1 MKISSVVFA
10 LLTRALFGDLCS
22 AINVTI
28 TPSPFTV
35 AQEGQN
41 ITLSCVVSQRR
52 RNAALPVV
60 KWTFLPAGTDRQEDE
75 LLIARV
81 NMRKARF
88 YGNYTKSFPWP
99 KLKLTVVKQGKIFDL
114 MILNV
119 GEGDRGLY
127 MCRVQEFK
135 KHQDRWKASS
145 NCTAAT
151 ELRVHVLPATKAKDS
166 LWSLFEDV
174 YLCAVLIC
182 SVGLL
187 CMCMFTV
194 TVTCQYVQRKQRLKD
209 NYHLVKSPQN
219 SSGETVTSLV
229 SVSPALPQ
237 KERRYRKKRS
247 REYQEETPPEI
258 PAKAPIGDKTRK
270 PKLLKPQ
277 PRKVVLPKIV
287 EENLTYAELDLVK
300 PIPEAKAS
308 RSGTVYAQ
316 ILFGE
321 QLVPVGAPLTF
332 LLTLTFTM
340 NCGKPHLRVS
350 RFMNTRLNKLETSVV
365 MNVNQC
371 IFNCDFLLVCS
382 QHYLPHNICVQSG
395 FVCQAAVHND
405 HNSTEL
411 ILT

>member
-10 LLTRALFGDLCS
+10 LLTPALFGDLCL
-22 AINVTI
+22 AINATI
-28 TPSPFTV
+28 TPSPFSV
-35 AQEGQN
+35 AQEGEN
-41 ITLSCVVSQRR
+41 VTLTCVVSQRR

-60 KWTFLPAGTDRQEDE
+60 KWTFLPAGADRPEDE

-99 KLKLTVVKQGKIFDL
+99 KLKLTVVKQGKVFEL
-114 MILNV
+114 LILNV
-119 GEGDRGLY
+119 SEGDRGLY

-151 ELRVHVLPATKAKDS
+151 ELRVHVLPATKVKES

-194 TVTCQYVQRKQRLKD
+194 TVTCQFIQRKQRLKD

-219 SSGETVTSLV
+219 SSGETVTSVV
-229 SVSPALPQ
+229 SISPALPK

-247 REYQEETPPEI
+247 KRYQEDVPPEI
-258 PAKAPIGDKTRK
+258 PAKVPIEDKTRK

-277 PRKVVLPKIV
+277 PRKLVLPKIV

-300 PIPEAKAS
+300 PLPDTKAS

-321 QLVPVGAPLTF
+321 EQL
-332 LLTLTFTM
+332 
-340 NCGKPHLRVS
+340 
-350 RFMNTRLNKLETSVV
+350 
-365 MNVNQC
+365 
-371 IFNCDFLLVCS
+371 
-382 QHYLPHNICVQSG
+382 
-395 FVCQAAVHND
+395 
-405 HNSTEL
+405 
-411 ILT
+411 

>member
-10 LLTRALFGDLCS
+10 LLTRALLGDLS
-22 AINVTI
+22 LAINVTI

-41 ITLSCVVSQRR
+41 VTLTCVVSQRR

-60 KWTFLPAGTDRQEDE
+60 KWTFLPEGAQRPEDE

-114 MILNV
+114 VVLNV
-119 GEGDRGLY
+119 SERDRGLY
-127 MCRVQEFK
+127 TCRVQEFR

-151 ELRVHVLPATKAKDS
+151 QLRVHVLPATKTKES

-194 TVTCQYVQRKQRLKD
+194 TVTCQYIQRKQRLKD
-209 NYHLVKSPQN
+209 NYLLVKSPHN

-229 SVSPALPQ
+229 NGSPALPK

-247 REYQEETPPEI
+247 RDYQDEIPPEI

-308 RSGTVYAQ
+308 CSGTVYAQ

-321 QLVPVGAPLTF
+321 QQL
-332 LLTLTFTM
+332 
-340 NCGKPHLRVS
+340 
-350 RFMNTRLNKLETSVV
+350 
-365 MNVNQC
+365 
-371 IFNCDFLLVCS
+371 
-382 QHYLPHNICVQSG
+382 
-395 FVCQAAVHND
+395 
-405 HNSTEL
+405 
-411 ILT
+411 

>member
-1 MKISSVVFA
+1 MKISSVAFA
-10 LLTRALFGDLCS
+10 LLTQALFGDLCL

-28 TPSPFTV
+28 TPFPFTV

-52 RNAALPVV
+52 RNTALPVV
-60 KWTFLPAGTDRQEDE
+60 KWTFLPAGTDRPEDE

-114 MILNV
+114 LILNV
-119 GEGDRGLY
+119 SKGDQGLY

-145 NCTAAT
+145 NSTAAT
-151 ELRVHVLPATKAKDS
+151 ELRVHVLPATKAKES

-194 TVTCQYVQRKQRLKD
+194 TVTCQYIQRKKRLKD
-209 NYHLVKSPQN
+209 NYHLVKTPQN
-219 SSGETVTSLV
+219 SSGETVTSV
-229 SVSPALPQ
+229 ISMSPALPKKQ
-237 KERRYRKKRS
+237 RRYKKKRS
-247 REYQEETPPEI
+247 RDHQEEVPPEI

-277 PRKVVLPKIV
+277 PRKLVLPKIV

-300 PIPEAKAS
+300 PIPEPKAS

-316 ILFGE
+316 ILFEE
-321 QLVPVGAPLTF
+321 QQL
-332 LLTLTFTM
+332 
-340 NCGKPHLRVS
+340 
-350 RFMNTRLNKLETSVV
+350 
-365 MNVNQC
+365 
-371 IFNCDFLLVCS
+371 
-382 QHYLPHNICVQSG
+382 
-395 FVCQAAVHND
+395 
-405 HNSTEL
+405 
-411 ILT
+411 

>member
-10 LLTRALFGDLCS
+10 FLTRVLLRDLCL

-28 TPSPFTV
+28 TPSPFLV

-41 ITLSCVVSQRR
+41 TTLSCVVSQRR
-52 RNAALPVV
+52 RNTGLPVV
-60 KWTFLPAGTDRQEDE
+60 KWTFLPAGTDRPEDE

-99 KLKLTVVKQGKIFDL
+99 KMKLTVVKQGKIFDL
-114 MILNV
+114 LILNV
-119 GEGDRGLY
+119 SEGDRGLY

-135 KHQDRWKASS
+135 KHEDRWKASS

-151 ELRVHVLPATKAKDS
+151 ELRVHVVPATKAKDS

-194 TVTCQYVQRKQRLKD
+194 TVTCQYIQRKQRLKD
-209 NYHLVKSPQN
+209 NYHLVKSSQN
-219 SSGETVTSLV
+219 SSGETVTSLD
-229 SVSPALPQ
+229 SVSPALP
-237 KERRYRKKRS
+237 KKTRRYKKKRS
-247 REYQEETPPEI
+247 RDDQEEIPPEI
-258 PAKAPIGDKTRK
+258 PVKAPIGDKSRK

-277 PRKVVLPKIV
+277 PRKIMLPKIV

-308 RSGTVYAQ
+308 CTGTVYAQ

-321 QLVPVGAPLTF
+321 QQFIGLQQRRLSPSRCYTAVWSWSRTDEKQLVSGSLAGCYSPLLESSNDDIRLQW
-332 LLTLTFTM
+332 LL
-340 NCGKPHLRVS
+340 S
-350 RFMNTRLNKLETSVV
+350 SV
-365 MNVNQC
+365 
-371 IFNCDFLLVCS
+371 IE
-382 QHYLPHNICVQSG
+382 VQMQRSK
-395 FVCQAAVHND
+395 
-405 HNSTEL
+405 E
-411 ILT
+411 

>member
-1 MKISSVVFA
+1 MKICSVVFA
-10 LLTRALFGDLCS
+10 LLTRALLGDLCS

-41 ITLSCVVSQRR
+41 VTLSCVVSQRR

-60 KWTFLPAGTDRQEDE
+60 KWIFLPEGTDRPEDE
-75 LLIARV
+75 LLIARL

-114 MILNV
+114 VILNV
-119 GEGDRGLY
+119 SEGDRGLY

-135 KHQDRWKASS
+135 KHQERWKASS

-151 ELRVHVLPATKAKDS
+151 ELRVHVLPATKAKES
-166 LWSLFEDV
+166 LWSLLEDV

-194 TVTCQYVQRKQRLKD
+194 TVTCQYIQRKQRLKD
-209 NYHLVKSPQN
+209 NYLLVKSLHN
-219 SSGETVTSLV
+219 SSGETSVV
-229 SVSPALPQ
+229 NVSPALPK

-247 REYQEETPPEI
+247 RDYQEEIPPEI

-300 PIPEAKAS
+300 PIPETKAS
-308 RSGTVYAQ
+308 CSSTVYAQ

-321 QLVPVGAPLTF
+321 QQL
-332 LLTLTFTM
+332 
-340 NCGKPHLRVS
+340 
-350 RFMNTRLNKLETSVV
+350 
-365 MNVNQC
+365 
-371 IFNCDFLLVCS
+371 
-382 QHYLPHNICVQSG
+382 
-395 FVCQAAVHND
+395 
-405 HNSTEL
+405 
-411 ILT
+411 

>member
-1 MKISSVVFA
+1 MKICSVVFA
-10 LLTRALFGDLCS
+10 LLTRALLGDFCL

-41 ITLSCVVSQRR
+41 VTLSCVVSQRR

-60 KWTFLPAGTDRQEDE
+60 KWIFLPEGTDRPEDE

-114 MILNV
+114 VILNV
-119 GEGDRGLY
+119 SEGDRGLY

-145 NCTAAT
+145 NCTATT
-151 ELRVHVLPATKAKDS
+151 ELRVHVLPATKAKES
-166 LWSLFEDV
+166 LWSLLE
-174 YLCAVLIC
+174 
-182 SVGLL
+182 
-187 CMCMFTV
+187 
-194 TVTCQYVQRKQRLKD
+194 D
-209 NYHLVKSPQN
+209 NYLLVKSPQN
-219 SSGETVTSLV
+219 SSGETVTSV
-229 SVSPALPQ
+229 VNVSPALPK

-247 REYQEETPPEI
+247 RDYQEEIPPEI

-300 PIPEAKAS
+300 PIPETKAS
-308 RSGTVYAQ
+308 CSSTVYAQ

-321 QLVPVGAPLTF
+321 QQL
-332 LLTLTFTM
+332 
-340 NCGKPHLRVS
+340 
-350 RFMNTRLNKLETSVV
+350 
-365 MNVNQC
+365 
-371 IFNCDFLLVCS
+371 
-382 QHYLPHNICVQSG
+382 
-395 FVCQAAVHND
+395 
-405 HNSTEL
+405 
-411 ILT
+411 

>member
-10 LLTRALFGDLCS
+10 LLTRTLFEDLCL

-41 ITLSCVVSQRR
+41 VTLSCVVSQRR
-52 RNAALPVV
+52 RNSALPVV
-60 KWTFLPAGTDRQEDE
+60 KWTFLPAGTDRPEDE

-88 YGNYTKSFPWP
+88 YGNYTKSFAWP

-114 MILNV
+114 LILNV
-119 GEGDRGLY
+119 SEGDRGLY

-135 KHQDRWKASS
+135 KNQDRWKAST

-151 ELRVHVLPATKAKDS
+151 ELRVHVLPATKAKES

-194 TVTCQYVQRKQRLKD
+194 TVTCQYIQRKQRLKD

-219 SSGETVTSLV
+219 SSGETVTSV
-229 SVSPALPQ
+229 ISVSPALPK

-247 REYQEETPPEI
+247 KEYREEIPPEI
-258 PAKAPIGDKTRK
+258 PAKAPIGDKMRK

-277 PRKVVLPKIV
+277 PRKVVLPKIA
-287 EENLTYAELDLVK
+287 EESLTYAELELVK
-300 PIPEAKAS
+300 PIPETKAS
-308 RSGTVYAQ
+308 CTGTVYAQ
-316 ILFGE
+316 ILFE
-321 QLVPVGAPLTF
+321 ERQL
-332 LLTLTFTM
+332 
-340 NCGKPHLRVS
+340 
-350 RFMNTRLNKLETSVV
+350 
-365 MNVNQC
+365 
-371 IFNCDFLLVCS
+371 
-382 QHYLPHNICVQSG
+382 
-395 FVCQAAVHND
+395 
-405 HNSTEL
+405 
-411 ILT
+411 

>member
-1 MKISSVVFA
+1 MKISLVFA
-10 LLTRALFGDLCS
+10 LLTRALFGDLCW
-22 AINVTI
+22 AINATI

-41 ITLSCVVSQRR
+41 ITITCIVSQRR

-60 KWTFLPAGTDRQEDE
+60 KWTFLPAGTDRPEDE

-99 KLKLTVVKQGKIFDL
+99 KLKLTVVKQGKIFEL
-114 MILNV
+114 LILNV
-119 GEGDRGLY
+119 SEGDRGLY

-151 ELRVHVLPATKAKDS
+151 ELRVHVLPPTKAKES

-194 TVTCQYVQRKQRLKD
+194 TVTCQFIQRKQRLKD

-219 SSGETVTSLV
+219 SSGETVTSVV
-229 SVSPALPQ
+229 SVSPALPK

-247 REYQEETPPEI
+247 RDYQEEIPPEI
-258 PAKAPIGDKTRK
+258 PAKAPIGDKSRK
-270 PKLLKPQ
+270 TKLLKPQ
-277 PRKVVLPKIV
+277 PRKLVLPRIV

-300 PIPEAKAS
+300 PIPETKAS

-316 ILFGE
+316 IMFGE
-321 QLVPVGAPLTF
+321 QQL
-332 LLTLTFTM
+332 
-340 NCGKPHLRVS
+340 
-350 RFMNTRLNKLETSVV
+350 
-365 MNVNQC
+365 
-371 IFNCDFLLVCS
+371 
-382 QHYLPHNICVQSG
+382 
-395 FVCQAAVHND
+395 
-405 HNSTEL
+405 
-411 ILT
+411 